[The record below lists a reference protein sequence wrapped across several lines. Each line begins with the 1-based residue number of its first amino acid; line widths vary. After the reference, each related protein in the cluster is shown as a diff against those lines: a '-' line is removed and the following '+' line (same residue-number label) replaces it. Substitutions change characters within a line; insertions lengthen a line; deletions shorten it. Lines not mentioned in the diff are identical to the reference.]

1 MNFTNQEQE
10 SKIMKVLGKDDKH
23 LVVAI
28 QESMFVFENLL
39 NQMINLFKCSFEM

>member
-1 MNFTNQEQE
+1 MGSKSSGSNNAFTNQEQE

-28 QESMFVFENLL
+28 QEN
-39 NQMINLFKCSFEM
+39 ICI